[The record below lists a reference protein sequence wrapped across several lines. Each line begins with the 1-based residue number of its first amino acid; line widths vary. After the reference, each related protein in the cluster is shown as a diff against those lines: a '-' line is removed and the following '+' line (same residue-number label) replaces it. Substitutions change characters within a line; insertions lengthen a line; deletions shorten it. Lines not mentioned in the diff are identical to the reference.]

1 MMEKLLLFGELGR
14 GTAIRNVA
22 PDLRELVTIKT
33 KMLQMVKQTL
43 HQELSACC
51 QCKLNQHSKSSRKG
65 NTGNR

>member
-33 KMLQMVKQTL
+33 KMLQMVKQIL
-43 HQELSACC
+43 HQE
-51 QCKLNQHSKSSRKG
+51 
-65 NTGNR
+65 

>member
-22 PDLRELVTIKT
+22 PDLWELVTIKT

-43 HQELSACC
+43 HQEQWIRGIISLLSVQA
-51 QCKLNQHSKSSRKG
+51 
-65 NTGNR
+65 

>member
-43 HQELSACC
+43 HQEQCIRGIISLLSVQA
-51 QCKLNQHSKSSRKG
+51 
-65 NTGNR
+65 

>member
-1 MMEKLLLFGELGR
+1 MMEKLLLFGELDR

-43 HQELSACC
+43 HQE
-51 QCKLNQHSKSSRKG
+51 
-65 NTGNR
+65 

>member
-1 MMEKLLLFGELGR
+1 MMEKLLLFGELDR

-43 HQELSACC
+43 HQEQWIRGIISLLSVQA
-51 QCKLNQHSKSSRKG
+51 
-65 NTGNR
+65 